1 MYKLK
6 RYIALLLLI
15 SAFIPANSQTVTM
28 SSCEYWL
35 DGAYENRQTVPFD
48 GEWNAELDVSSLS
61 TGVHTLSMRFSDSKN
76 RWSGPITKY
85 FVRTADGWS
94 DNALKSYRYW
104 IDGDFAGGVSGELG
118 ADGLLELDL
127 DMSSLAPGVHT
138 LSMCFSDSKNRLSSP
153 ITKYFVRTA
162 DGWSDNALKSY
173 RYWIDGDFA
182 GGVSGELGADGLLEL
197 DLDMSSLAPG
207 VHTLSMC
214 FSDSKNRLSSP
225 ITKYF
230 VRTADGWSDNALKSY
245 RYWIDGDF
253 AGGVSGEL
261 GTDGLI
267 QLELDMSDL
276 CKGVHTLSVQTEDTY
291 GRKSSPIVRYF
302 VVAGANLADN
312 KISAYEYWFNE
323 GRRTRV
329 EVDPVNPFEL
339 TDLWIDIKDVVP
351 HKIPADYRFDTQELT
366 AWCDDDVYF
375 GMQVYDLAGNGTEAV
390 MSDTFAMEVPVKVE
404 VVELSNGIEQL
415 FESPEAGAIK
425 GFSIRTEAG
434 DTLEWMVRQD
444 CVFDLF
450 DNEGT
455 RLSYKSEKQ
464 KDGMTLY
471 KAVAGTAVTY
481 GLVHTATTFAT
492 EMSITCY
499 VKVYS
504 GLDDN
509 LDEGIAVS
517 TADGELLVT
526 SGAES
531 QIRIVNAVG
540 MTVVSDMLECGENR
554 YKLPSGAYIVQVEGK
569 TVKVLL

>member
-1 MYKLK
+1 MCKLK

-15 SAFIPANSQTVTM
+15 SAFIPAKSQTVTM
-28 SSCEYWL
+28 SSCEYWM

-61 TGVHTLSMRFSDSKN
+61 TGVHTLSMRFSDSQN
-76 RWSGPITKY
+76 RWSSPITKY

-104 IDGDFAGGVSGELG
+104 IDGDFAGGFSGELG

-153 ITKYFVRTA
+153 ITKYFVRMA

-182 GGVSGELGADGLLEL
+182 GGVSGELGADGL
-197 DLDMSSLAPG
+197 
-207 VHTLSMC
+207 
-214 FSDSKNRLSSP
+214 
-225 ITKYF
+225 
-230 VRTADGWSDNALKSY
+230 
-245 RYWIDGDF
+245 
-253 AGGVSGEL
+253 
-261 GTDGLI
+261 I
-267 QLELDMSDL
+267 QLELDMSGL
-276 CKGVHTLSVQTEDTY
+276 CMGVHTLSVQTEDTY

-302 VVAGANLADN
+302 VVTGANLADN

-351 HKIPADYRFDTQELT
+351 HKIPGDYRFDTQELT

-425 GFSIRTEAG
+425 GFSIKAEAG

-450 DNEGT
+450 DSEGA

-492 EMSITCY
+492 EMSITCS

-509 LDEGIAVS
+509 LDDGIAVS

-540 MTVVSDMLECGENR
+540 MTVVSDKLECGENR